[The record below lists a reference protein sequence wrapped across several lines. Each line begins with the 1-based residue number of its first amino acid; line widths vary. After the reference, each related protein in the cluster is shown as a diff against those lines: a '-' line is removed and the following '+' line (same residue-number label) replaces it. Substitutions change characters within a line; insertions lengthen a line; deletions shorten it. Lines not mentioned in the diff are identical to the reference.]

1 MNQYLENLKKEKDKL
16 KIQKEE
22 AIVLV
27 GHYND
32 KLLKIVNPA
41 TFSATFKRKEEQ
53 EERIMELTKDIA
65 KIAGSIIEFN
75 E

>member
-1 MNQYLENLKKEKDKL
+1 MNQYLKNLEKEKDKL

-27 GHYND
+27 AHYND
-32 KLLKIVNPA
+32 KLLKIVSPA

-53 EERIMELTKDIA
+53 EERIVELTKDIT
-65 KIAGSIIEFN
+65 KIEGSIKEFN

>member
-1 MNQYLENLKKEKDKL
+1 MNQYLENLKKEEERL
-16 KIQKEE
+16 ENQKKE

-27 GHYND
+27 AHYND
-32 KLLKIVNPA
+32 KLLKIVSPA

-53 EERIMELTKDIA
+53 EERIIELTKDIA
-65 KIAGSIIEFN
+65 KIVGSIKEFN